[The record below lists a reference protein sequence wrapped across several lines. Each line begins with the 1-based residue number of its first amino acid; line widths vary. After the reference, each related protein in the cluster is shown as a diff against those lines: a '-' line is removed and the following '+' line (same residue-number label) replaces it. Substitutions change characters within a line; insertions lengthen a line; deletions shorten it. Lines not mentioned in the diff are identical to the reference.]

1 MPQLSTGQTS
11 TRYTTTNTQPYK
23 FHSDFTW
30 RQSEPFFGD
39 LGYSLP
45 LPWPQVST
53 AGYLD
58 GGNDNFQG
66 GETPAPSNRLPE
78 ETKKLITSN
87 EPEYYATNNRINQL
101 GGIPEINVNDPKYS
115 FKRSDVTHIVQ

>member
-1 MPQLSTGQTS
+1 MLYFLFSRGFPRLFWRPLAQTS
-11 TRYTTTNTQPYK
+11 PNRMQAAA
-23 FHSDFTW
+23 
-30 RQSEPFFGD
+30 EPFFGD

-45 LPWPQVST
+45 LPWPQVTT

-66 GETPAPSNRLPE
+66 GETPAPSNRLPSE
-78 ETKKLITSN
+78 NKKLITSN

-101 GGIPEINVNDPKYS
+101 GGIPEIDVRDPKYS
-115 FKRSDVTHIVQ
+115 FRRANHIIQI